1 MKFASTTLI
10 VAFTLCLTMDS
21 TEAQLFRRRGSRNAG
36 SMIPNRVSRGNA
48 LQQQHFNSPYN
59 RGGRPLTKIGAR
71 WVERKHEQ
79 DARVAAR
86 TGKPVQEIMEKRIRR
101 IDNFSAAMVGLAGG
115 MSAAAGAI
123 SYSPTPI
130 TQPGSTFSA
139 PSSAQMQWSAYNSS
153 YSTNPWHAPA
163 VGW

>member
-1 MKFASTTLI
+1 MKLAPTTLF
-10 VAFTLCLTMDS
+10 VAITLCLTPDS
-21 TEAQLFRRRGSRNAG
+21 ADAQLFKRRGSRSSA
-36 SMIPNRVSRGNA
+36 SMIQNRVDRGNP

-59 RGGRPLTKIGAR
+59 RTGRPLTKIGAR
-71 WVERKHEQ
+71 WVDRKHQQ
-79 DARVAAR
+79 DAQVAAR

-115 MSAAAGAI
+115 VSAAAGAV
-123 SYSPTPI
+123 SYSPTPT
-130 TQPGSTFSA
+130 TQLGSGSSIPSA
-139 PSSAQMQWSAYNSS
+139 SQMQWNTFNRS